1 MLRHVRLPLLLLA
14 LVACSSKHTANDKGG
29 IDPSAPVAD
38 KGDPLPTL
46 APNAPKDQPVRRT
59 TAEQERRVKELTEQ
73 AQKSYPDAKRRFLA
87 GLPVNEHFYV
97 VTTLTSPGAK
107 ENVFISVSSI
117 TAGQVKG
124 TIASDILNVKGY
136 KSGDAYTF
144 AETELVDWLISKADG
159 SEEGNVVGKY
169 LDTLH

>member
-1 MLRHVRLPLLLLA
+1 
-14 LVACSSKHTANDKGG
+14 VACNSKDPAKAKAG
-29 IDPSAPVAD
+29 IDPGAPAVA
-38 KGDPLPTL
+38 KGEPLPTL
-46 APNAPKDQPVRRT
+46 APNAPKDQPVRGT

-73 AQKSYPDAKRRFLA
+73 ARRSYPDAKQRFLTGLAA
-87 GLPVNEHFYV
+87 GEHFYV
-97 VTTLTSPGAK
+97 VTTLTSTGAK
-107 ENVFISVSSI
+107 ESVFISVTSI